1 MHIIKKYLNEF
12 IAKYTILFFLFGVIC
27 VILVGTLAFHMIEGR
42 SFFNSLYFTS
52 VTMSTIWYWD
62 IAPITHGG
70 KLVAM
75 LYGFMGAPLFV
86 GLTWIFFQSKLQKML
101 KVSIHAYHKEAHE
114 AEELALQMQKSSN
127 KQNKEINKIEKEVR
141 KQRRK

>member
-1 MHIIKKYLNEF
+1 
-12 IAKYTILFFLFGVIC
+12 
-27 VILVGTLAFHMIEGR
+27 
-42 SFFNSLYFTS
+42 
-52 VTMSTIWYWD
+52 
-62 IAPITHGG
+62 
-70 KLVAM
+70 
-75 LYGFMGAPLFV
+75 
-86 GLTWIFFQSKLQKML
+86 ML

>member
-1 MHIIKKYLNEF
+1 MHIIKKYFNEF
-12 IAKYTILFFLFGVIC
+12 IAKYTILFFISVVIC
-27 VILVGTLAFHMIEGR
+27 IIFIGTVAFYNIEGR

-62 IAPITHGG
+62 IAPITHAG

-101 KVSIHAYHKEAHE
+101 QASIHAYHREAKE
-114 AEELALQMQKSSN
+114 AEELALQMQKSN
-127 KQNKEINKIEKEVR
+127 KRQNKEINKIEKEVK
-141 KQRRK
+141 KQRSK

>member
-1 MHIIKKYLNEF
+1 
-12 IAKYTILFFLFGVIC
+12 
-27 VILVGTLAFHMIEGR
+27 
-42 SFFNSLYFTS
+42 
-52 VTMSTIWYWD
+52 
-62 IAPITHGG
+62 
-70 KLVAM
+70 M

-101 KVSIHAYHKEAHE
+101 KTSIHAYHKEAHE